1 MVNQDEKYM
10 QMALKLARHGVGSVE
25 PNPAVGVIIVKAN
38 QIIGKGWHKKFGG
51 PHAEINA
58 LQDCKTLGVNPRGA
72 TMYVTLEPCCHQ
84 GKTGPCTEAIIAAG
98 VAKVFVATIDPSEHA
113 RGKGIEQLRN
123 AGIQVETG
131 VCETEAKL
139 INAPFIKFASTG
151 NCWVIL
157 KWAQSI
163 DGKLA
168 WAKKSDPAPIDRSM
182 AVSPKSSATNGLGS
196 SIGAG
201 WISNEVSRRDVQ
213 RLRRRAGAVLV
224 GINTVI
230 ADDPLLIPRP
240 STGKKITRIVLDTYL
255 RIPLE
260 CKLLATTKDSPVL
273 ILAGEPSVQANQ
285 QIVQV
290 ITEKGAEV
298 LAYPEIPGRSNLYF
312 LLDELR
318 KRGIAQL
325 LVEGGPTVI
334 GSFLKEQLADEI
346 CIYISPRILGQEGAA
361 DIARPMA
368 ELAASFGLFCVEAK
382 LFGDD
387 VRLRGF
393 SEKTLKELSILGG
406 YDYEKDRSSGS
417 ADYTGNQGGG
427 QSA

>member
-1 MVNQDEKYM
+1 MGAQDEKYM
-10 QMALKLARHGVGSVE
+10 QMALNLARHGVESVE
-25 PNPAVGVIIVKAN
+25 PNPAVGCIIVKGG

-72 TMYVTLEPCCHQ
+72 AMYVTLEPCCHQ

-98 VAKVFVATIDPSEHA
+98 LAKVFVATIDPSEHA
-113 RGKGIEQLRN
+113 NGKGIEQLRS

-131 VCETEAKL
+131 LCETEAKL
-139 INAPFIKFASTG
+139 LNAPFIKFAATG

-168 WAKKSDPAPIDRSM
+168 WAQKSGEE
-182 AVSPKSSATNGLGS
+182 K
-196 SIGAG
+196 
-201 WISNEVSRRDVQ
+201 WISNELSRNDVQ
-213 RLRRRAGAVLV
+213 RLRRRAGAILV

-230 ADDPLLIPRP
+230 ADDPVLIPRP
-240 STGKKITRIVLDTYL
+240 SKSKKAARIILDTYL

-260 CKLLATTKDSPVL
+260 CKLLATTKDSPV
-273 ILAGEPSVQANQ
+273 IIFTSKDSVQANP
-285 QIVQV
+285 QIVQA

-298 LAYPEIPGRSNLYF
+298 LAYPDMHGRSNIYF

-325 LVEGGPTVI
+325 LVEGGPMVF
-334 GSFLKEQLADEI
+334 GSFLKEQLADEV
-346 CIYISPRILGQEGAA
+346 CVYIAPKILGNFGGA
-361 DIARPMA
+361 DIAKPMA
-368 ELAASFGLFCVEAK
+368 ELTASFGLRYVEAK

-393 SEKTLKELSILGG
+393 SEKTLRELAI
-406 YDYEKDRSSGS
+406 
-417 ADYTGNQGGG
+417 Q
-427 QSA
+427 

>member
-1 MVNQDEKYM
+1 VQKFLSIGFQMGAQDEKYM
-10 QMALKLARHGVGSVE
+10 QMALKLARHGVCSVE
-25 PNPAVGVIIVKAN
+25 PNPAVGCIIVKAN
-38 QIIGKGWHKKFGG
+38 QIIGKGWHMRFGG

-72 TMYVTLEPCCHQ
+72 TMFVTLEPCCHK

-98 VAKVFVATIDPSEHA
+98 PAKVFVATIDPSEHA
-113 RGKGIEQLRN
+113 NGKGIEQLRN

-131 VCETEAKL
+131 LRETEAKL
-139 INAPFIKFASTG
+139 LNAPFIKFAATG

-168 WAKKSDPAPIDRSM
+168 WAQKSDQER
-182 AVSPKSSATNGLGS
+182 
-196 SIGAG
+196 
-201 WISNEVSRRDVQ
+201 WISNQLSRNDVQ
-213 RLRRRAGAVLV
+213 RLRRRAGAILV

-230 ADDPLLIPRP
+230 ADDPLLTPRP
-240 STGKKITRIVLDTYL
+240 SKGKKTIRAVLDTYL

-273 ILAGEPSVQANQ
+273 ILASETSVQANP
-285 QIVQV
+285 QIVQA
-290 ITEKGAEV
+290 IAEKGAEV
-298 LAYPEIPGRSNLYF
+298 LAYPQIQGRSNLYF

-318 KRGIAQL
+318 KRGISQL
-325 LVEGGPTVI
+325 LVEGGPTVF
-334 GSFLKEQLADEI
+334 GSFLKEHLADEI
-346 CIYISPRILGQEGAA
+346 CVYIAPKILGNLGTA
-361 DIARPMA
+361 DIAKPMA
-368 ELAASFGLFCVEAK
+368 ELAASFGLRYVEAK

-393 SEKTLKELSILGG
+393 SEKTLKELSIPGG
-406 YDYEKDRSSGS
+406 CDYEKDRGPGP
-417 ADYTGNQGGG
+417 ADHTGNQSG
-427 QSA
+427 

>member
-1 MVNQDEKYM
+1 MDEKYM
-10 QMALKLARHGVGSVE
+10 QMALKLARHGIGSVE

-72 TMYVTLEPCCHQ
+72 TMYVALEPCCHQ

-123 AGIQVETG
+123 AGIRVETG
-131 VCETEAKL
+131 ICETEAKL

-168 WAKKSDPAPIDRSM
+168 WAQKDKPAS
-182 AVSPKSSATNGLGS
+182 G
-196 SIGAG
+196 G
-201 WISNEVSRRDVQ
+201 WISNELSRKDAQ

-240 STGKKITRIVLDTYL
+240 STGKKITRIVLDSYL

-273 ILAGEPSVQANQ
+273 ILASESSVHANP
-285 QIVQV
+285 QIVRA

-298 LAYPEIPGRSNLYF
+298 LAYPEIPGQSNLYF

-346 CIYISPRILGQEGAA
+346 CIYISPKILGQEGAA

-368 ELAASFGLFCVEAK
+368 ELAVSFGLFCVEAK

-406 YDYEKDRSSGS
+406 CDYEKDRSSGS

>member
-1 MVNQDEKYM
+1 MDEKYM
-10 QMALKLARHGVGSVE
+10 QMALKLARHSVGSVE
-25 PNPAVGVIIVKAN
+25 PNPAVGCIIVKAN

-58 LQDCKTLGVNPRGA
+58 LEDCKTLSVNPRGA

-98 VAKVFVATIDPSEHA
+98 LAKVFVATIDPSEHA
-113 RGKGIEQLRN
+113 NGKGIEQLRN
-123 AGIQVETG
+123 VGIHVETG
-131 VCETEAKL
+131 LCETEAKL
-139 INAPFIKFASTG
+139 LNAPFIKFASTG

-168 WAKKSDPAPIDRSM
+168 RVQK
-182 AVSPKSSATNGLGS
+182 GS
-196 SIGAG
+196 EER
-201 WISNEVSRRDVQ
+201 WISNKLSRSDVQ
-213 RLRRRAGAVLV
+213 RLRRRAGAILV

-230 ADDPLLIPRP
+230 ADDPLLSPRP
-240 STGKKITRIVLDTYL
+240 SKGKKPTRIVLDSFL
-255 RIPLE
+255 RTPLG
-260 CKLLATTKDSPVL
+260 CKLLATTKDSPV
-273 ILAGEPSVQANQ
+273 IIFADENSVRANP
-285 QIVQV
+285 QIVQT

-298 LAYPEIPGRSNLYF
+298 LAYPQIQGRSNIYF

-325 LVEGGPTVI
+325 LVEGGPTVF

-346 CIYISPRILGQEGAA
+346 CVYIAPKILGNLGTA
-361 DIARPMA
+361 DIAKPMA
-368 ELAASFGLFCVEAK
+368 ELAASCNLRYVEAK

-393 SEKTLKELSILGG
+393 SEKTLKELSIPGG
-406 YDYEKDRSSGS
+406 CDYEKDRIAGS
-417 ADYTGNQGGG
+417 AEHTGNQGGG